1 MHDTVEEIK
10 KKLDILEFVGSFVTL
25 KKAGRNYKGLCPFHQ
40 EKSPSFIVSPDRQI
54 WHCFGSC
61 GEGGD
66 AIRFLMKFENLSF
79 PEAVKELANKL
90 NIAMSSSFSSED
102 SVWKKKERLF
112 LINRTACDFY
122 HFVLLHSKFGKKAR
136 EYLTNRH
143 IKDEIINT
151 FEIGY
156 APSSWDSLRRFL
168 YKKKFYDEELLDA
181 GLIVQTE
188 KGSVYDRF
196 RGRLVFPL
204 SDARGNIVGFSGRI
218 LEEDKKQAKYI
229 NTPET
234 MIYHKRETLF
244 GLHLAKESIRKEKCV
259 IVVEGEFDMISPYQ
273 AGIGNIVAI
282 KGSALTKEQLLLIK
296 RYTNRVHL
304 ALDADE
310 AGEEAMKRGIE
321 EAEKLDFEL
330 EVIIFPEAKDP
341 DDAVQKDP
349 VSFKKAVASPVAIYD
364 FLISHFQKKYPEDN
378 AFSKKNIGEELIPF
392 FIYINNPIVQSYYV
406 KKLANILGVDERSVE
421 SILRKSKVKKQPFI
435 SQKEEKKEPK
445 GNRAEMIERH
455 CLSILFQAEDVNK
468 SITLIK
474 EILDSTDYLYPAY
487 GNLFQELKKWSNTAD
502 TSFNANSFALLL
514 SPQLRSVYDEI
525 YLSTSLDTE
534 SQDQN
539 ILKLSY
545 EIKRFSLRR
554 QLQSLLSSD
563 KIENQEKMHQLST
576 LLKEVEKKIA
586 KV

>member
-1 MHDTVEEIK
+1 MHDTVNEIK
-10 KKLDILEFVGSFVTL
+10 KKLDIVEFVGSFIAL

-66 AIRFLMKFENLSF
+66 VIRFLMKFENLSF

-90 NIAMSSSFSSED
+90 NIPVVASFSSED

-112 LINRTACDFY
+112 LLNRAACDFY
-122 HFVLLHSKFGKKAR
+122 HFVLAQSKFGKKAR
-136 EYLTNRH
+136 EYLENRDV
-143 IKDEIINT
+143 KNEIINT

-156 APSSWDSLRRFL
+156 APSSWDSLHRFL
-168 YKKKFYDEELLDA
+168 SKKKFRDEEMLEV
-181 GLIVQTE
+181 GLIIQTE
-188 KGSVYDRF
+188 RGSKYDRF
-196 RGRLVFPL
+196 RGRVMFPL
-204 SDARGNIVGFSGRI
+204 KDARGNIVGFSGR
-218 LEEDKKQAKYI
+218 LLSEDKNQAKYI

-234 MIYHKRETLF
+234 LIYHKRETLF
-244 GLHLAKESIRKEKCV
+244 GLHLAKENIRKQKNI

-273 AGIGNIVAI
+273 IGISNIVAI

-296 RYTNRVHL
+296 RYTNTIYL

-330 EVIIFPEAKDP
+330 GVIILPDGKDP
-341 DDAVQKDP
+341 DEAVHRDAVA
-349 VSFKKAVASPVAIYD
+349 FKKAVVSPVPIYD
-364 FLISHFQKKYPEDN
+364 FLISHFQKKYPGDD
-378 AFSKKNIGEELIPF
+378 AFSKKNIGEEIIPF
-392 FIYINNPIVQSYYV
+392 MIYINNPIVQSYYIR
-406 KKLANILGVDERSVE
+406 KLALILGVDEGSIE
-421 SILRKSKVKKQPFI
+421 SILRRVKFKKKVFVPQK
-435 SQKEEKKEPK
+435 KEEKESKS
-445 GNRAEMIERH
+445 NRAEMIERH
-455 CLSILFQAEDVNK
+455 CLSLLFQTEDVGKNIRLLK
-468 SITLIK
+468 DVLTQ
-474 EILDSTDYLYPAY
+474 TDFIHPAY
-487 GNLFQELKKWSNTAD
+487 GNLFEKLQKWYDIANTP
-502 TSFNANSFALLL
+502 FNGNTFAENL

-525 YLSTSLDTE
+525 YLSTSLDME

-539 ILKLSY
+539 ILKLGY
-545 EIKRFSLRR
+545 EIKQFSLKR

-563 KIENQEKMHQLST
+563 KIENQEKMHALNV